1 MDKVGVDEI
10 VIDFAP
16 YDQKKLCEESSY
28 FTRDT
33 PKNFKHFNLL

>member
-16 YDQKKLCEESSY
+16 YDQQNLCEESSY
-28 FTRDT
+28 FTRVRYR
-33 PKNFKHFNLL
+33 